1 MVRLTTLGEAERR
14 AGRAALEAA
23 LGLAARV
30 PGLMLEARRVA
41 ASVVGV
47 HGRRK
52 AGPGESFWQFR
63 ALAAGEAASRI
74 DWRRSA
80 RDGRLFVRER
90 EWESSHSLWLWIDR
104 SASMGYRSS
113 LAKASKIDR
122 ALIIGLALA
131 EMLVEAGER
140 VGLIGLSQPQASRRI
155 VEKLAEALTADAE
168 GLGADL
174 PPAHPLS
181 PFAEAVIVTD
191 ALTSPEEWAKRL
203 KSIAGNGARGH
214 VLLVVDP
221 VEETFP
227 FSGQAVLQDPEAGD
241 ELQIGDA
248 SDWREAYLARLS
260 AHREALREATRDIGW
275 TLTIHHTDRPASE
288 ALLRLS
294 QLVASSRGRV

>member
-1 MVRLTTLGEAERR
+1 MVKVSTHAANQRQPE
-14 AGRAALEAA
+14 RAALEAA
-23 LGLAARV
+23 LALAHRV

-63 ALAAGEAASRI
+63 SLAAGEAASRI

-90 EWESSHSLWLWIDR
+90 EWESAHSLWLWIDR
-104 SASMGYRSS
+104 SASMGFSSS

-122 ALIIGLALA
+122 AFVLGLALA

-140 VGLIGLSQPQASRRI
+140 VGLMGLTPARASRNI
-155 VEKLAEALTADAE
+155 VEKLAEAMMADGDGLAE
-168 GLGADL
+168 DL
-174 PPAHPLS
+174 PPAVS
-181 PFAEAVIVTD
+181 ISSFSEAVIITD
-191 ALTSPEEWAKRL
+191 ALTEPEAWETRL
-203 KSIAGNGARGH
+203 RTIAGHGARGH

-221 VEETFP
+221 AEESFP
-227 FSGQAVLQDPEAGD
+227 FSGQTILEDPEAGD
-241 ELQIGDA
+241 ALQIGDA
-248 SDWREAYLARLS
+248 ADWREAYLRRLKEHRARLVS
-260 AHREALREATRDIGW
+260 LTHDIGW
-275 TLTIHHTDRPASE
+275 TLTVHHTDRPASE

-294 QLVASSRGRV
+294 QLVAAARGRL

>member
-1 MVRLTTLGEAERR
+1 MARLITDADVERR
-14 AGRAALEAA
+14 PARAVLEAA
-23 LGLAARV
+23 LGLAARI

-63 ALAAGEAASRI
+63 ALAAGEAANRI

-104 SASMGYRSS
+104 SASMGFRSS
-113 LAKASKIDR
+113 LAAAPKIDR
-122 ALIIGLALA
+122 ALVIGLALA
-131 EMLVEAGER
+131 QMLVEAGER
-140 VGLIGLSQPQASRRI
+140 VGLLGLTPAQASRRI
-155 VEKLAEALTADAE
+155 VEKLAEALVADEA
-168 GLGADL
+168 GLASDL

-181 PFAEAVIVTD
+181 PFAEAVVITD
-191 ALTSPEEWAKRL
+191 GLTSADIWAARL
-203 KSIAGNGARGH
+203 KAIAANGARGH
-214 VLLVVDP
+214 VLLVADP

-227 FSGQAVLQDPEAGD
+227 FSGQAMLADPEDGA
-241 ELQIGDA
+241 EMPIGDA
-248 SDWREAYLARLS
+248 ADWRGAYLARLA
-260 AHREALREATRDIGW
+260 AHREALRAATHGIGW

-294 QLVASSRGRV
+294 QLVAAAGGRA